1 MTTGEKIYECRKKA
15 GMTQEEL
22 ADRLGVSRQSVSKW
36 EADAA
41 FPETEKILALC
52 KLFGVSAD
60 ELLFGT
66 EHVESEVGGAPAQAS
81 EGQKSD
87 EDDGKGVTWGVI
99 RHEGAY
105 RFEYISKRRA
115 LGLPL
120 VHIHFGFGMCR
131 AHGIIALGNF
141 ASGFLSAGFFSAGF
155 LSLGIFA
162 VGLLVLGNFVLGCL
176 AFGSV
181 AAGILAFG
189 GITIGVFAFG
199 AIAVGNVAVGGL
211 TVGRIALG
219 DTAYGWLS
227 VGLSSANGT
236 HAFLIPDALTEL
248 KEFAETNFGEGL
260 ARFIYRIARM
270 LE

>member
-22 ADRLGVSRQSVSKW
+22 AEELGVSRQSVSKW

-41 FPETEKILALC
+41 FPETEKILVLC

-66 EHVESEVGGAPAQAS
+66 EHVATEVAQNTA
-81 EGQKSD
+81 EN
-87 EDDGKGVTWGVI
+87 DGKGVTWGVI
-99 RHEGAY
+99 RHEGK
-105 RFEYISKRRA
+105 REFEYISKRRA

-120 VHIHFGFGMCR
+120 VHVHFGLGVCR

-141 ASGFLSAGFFSAGF
+141 ASGFISAGFFAAGF
-155 LSLGIFA
+155 LSAGIFA
-162 VGLLVLGNFVLGCL
+162 VGLFVLGNFILGCL

-189 GITIGVFAFG
+189 GITVGVFSFG
-199 AIAVGNVAVGGL
+199 AVAVGNFAIGGLAVGR
-211 TVGRIALG
+211 VALG
-219 DTAYGWLS
+219 DVSYGWLS
-227 VGLSSANGT
+227 VGITSANGT
-236 HAFLIPDALTEL
+236 HTFLMPDALTQL
-248 KEFAETNFGEGL
+248 GDFAEANFGEGI
-260 ARFIYRIARM
+260 ARFIYHIASILRN
-270 LE
+270 

>member
-1 MTTGEKIYECRKKA
+1 MTTGEKIYECRKRE
-15 GMTQEEL
+15 GMTQEDL
-22 ADRLGVSRQSVSKW
+22 AEKLGVSRQSVSKW

-41 FPETEKILALC
+41 FPETEKILMLC
-52 KLFGVSAD
+52 KLFNVSAD
-60 ELLFGT
+60 ELLFGA
-66 EHVESEVGGAPAQAS
+66 EHIAS
-81 EGQKSD
+81 EGTPLQTGKVQNAA

-99 RHEGAY
+99 RHEGSCL
-105 RFEYISKRRA
+105 FEYISKRRA

-120 VHIHFGFGMCR
+120 VHIHFGFGVCR

-155 LSLGIFA
+155 LSVGLFA
-162 VGLLVLGNFVLGCL
+162 VGLIAFGNFILGCL

-189 GITIGVFAFG
+189 GITVGVLAFG
-199 AIAVGNVAVGGL
+199 AIAVGNIAIGGLAVGR
-211 TVGRIALG
+211 VALG

-236 HAFLIPDALTEL
+236 HAFLIPDALADL
-248 KEFAETNFGEGL
+248 KEFAEANFGEGL
-260 ARFIYRIARM
+260 AKFVYRIASILRT
-270 LE
+270 

>member
-22 ADRLGVSRQSVSKW
+22 AEELGVSRQSVSKW

-41 FPETEKILALC
+41 FPETEKILVLC
-52 KLFGVSAD
+52 KLFNVSAD

-66 EHVESEVGGAPAQAS
+66 EHITTEHIAS
-81 EGQKSD
+81 EEVQNA
-87 EDDGKGVTWGVI
+87 EENDGKGVTWGVI
-99 RHEGAY
+99 RHEGSY

-120 VHIHFGFGMCR
+120 VHVHFGLGVCR

-141 ASGFLSAGFFSAGF
+141 SSGFISAGFFSAGF
-155 LSLGIFA
+155 LSAGIFA
-162 VGLLVLGNFVLGCL
+162 VGLIAFGNFILGCL
-176 AFGSV
+176 AFGSI

-189 GITIGVFAFG
+189 GITVGVFAFG
-199 AIAVGNVAVGGL
+199 AIAVGNFAIGGL
-211 TVGRIALG
+211 TVGRVALG

-236 HAFLIPDALTEL
+236 HAFLIPDALSEV
-248 KEFAETNFGEGL
+248 KEFVDANFGEGI
-260 ARFIYRIARM
+260 ARFIYRIARA
-270 LE
+270 LRN